1 MSDFFDDDNYEDG
14 FAEDS
19 FEEGV
24 DLGLWRQLLG
34 YTLQYPFEVSILAVC
49 AVCTAISEVAFPLIT
64 RAVIDAVGREG
75 VQVDL
80 LHYGI
85 LYFAFVILLACSV
98 GGFIWF
104 GGKIRTHV
112 SHDIRKDG
120 FHNLQQLSF
129 AYYDFRPVGWL
140 MARMTSDCERLSNI
154 LAWGLLDLIWGS
166 TMMLGIAIAMF
177 YMDISLALIVL
188 SVLPVLAWMSISF
201 QRRILKSARSV
212 RKTNSK
218 ITGSFNESIMGVRT
232 SKAFVKEA
240 QNLNSFGRL
249 TDEMFEAS
257 VLNQVQAALYLPLV
271 LTLGSLATGLALI
284 FGGVEVINGGVT
296 TGTLIAF
303 LTYTRHFFEP
313 IEELAHWF
321 AEMQMAQASAERI
334 ISLIE
339 ADSDIADSPEVKKK
353 IAIDRQAN
361 PNHDPNQTPNQ
372 TPNQP
377 PNRKKNLAADGHSND
392 IQQVEFENVRF
403 SYSVG
408 AEVLKGINLK
418 ILKGENI
425 AIVGSTGSGKTS
437 LVNLLCRFYEPTG
450 GRVLIDGID
459 YRERSLG
466 WLQSKL
472 GIVLQSSH
480 IFGGTVSDNIRYG
493 KLEASQE
500 DIVAAAKKAGAHSFI
515 SRMEQGYNA
524 DVGKAGGRLS
534 AGERQLISF
543 ARAILADPLILV
555 MDEATSSVDTVT
567 EQEIQQGLGEL
578 LRGRI
583 SLIIA
588 HRLSTIRQADR
599 ILVLEHGEVIES
611 GSHESL
617 MSQRG
622 RYYFL
627 YTQQSLDEFS
637 REETRRPKVGA
648 VAP

>member
-14 FAEDS
+14 FTEDS

-24 DLGLWRQLLG
+24 DLGLWRQLMA
-34 YTLQYPFEVSILAVC
+34 YTLHYPVEVTILAVC
-49 AVCTAISEVAFPLIT
+49 AICTAIAEVAFPLIT
-64 RAVIDAVGREG
+64 RAVIDAVSNEG
-75 VQVDL
+75 AEVNL
-80 LHYGI
+80 LQYGL
-85 LYFAFVILLACSV
+85 LYFAFVVLLACSV

-112 SHDIRKDG
+112 SHDIRKNG
-120 FHNLQQLSF
+120 FQNLQQLSF

-166 TMMLGIAIAMF
+166 TMMLGIAIAML

-188 SVLPVLAWMSISF
+188 SVLPVLAWMSINF
-201 QRRILKSARSV
+201 QRRILKSARRV
-212 RKTNSK
+212 RKTNSR

-240 QNLNSFGRL
+240 ENLNTFGKL

-271 LTLGSLATGLALI
+271 LTLGSLATGLALV
-284 FGGVEVINGGVT
+284 FGGVEVIVGGVT

-334 ISLIE
+334 ISLIDAE
-339 ADSDIADSPEVKKK
+339 SDIQDSPEVIKKMALQHR
-353 IAIDRQAN
+353 IG
-361 PNHDPNQTPNQ
+361 
-372 TPNQP
+372 
-377 PNRKKNLAADGHSND
+377 LAPDGHGED
-392 IQQVEFENVRF
+392 IQQIELENVRF
-403 SYSVG
+403 SYAVG
-408 AEVLKGINLK
+408 GEVLKGINLS
-418 ILKGENI
+418 ISKGENI

-437 LVNLLCRFYEPTG
+437 LVNLLCRFYEPTA
-450 GRVLIDGID
+450 GRILIDGID
-459 YRERSLG
+459 YRARSLE
-466 WLQSKL
+466 WLQSNL

-480 IFGGTVSDNIRYG
+480 IFGGSIADNIRYG
-493 KLEASQE
+493 KLDATRDE
-500 DIVAAAKKAGAHSFI
+500 IVAAAKKAGAHGFI
-515 SRMEQGYNA
+515 SQIDGDYDSE
-524 DVGKAGGRLS
+524 VGKAGARLS
-534 AGERQLISF
+534 AGEKQLISF
-543 ARAILADPLILV
+543 ARAILADPAILV

-567 EQEIQQGLGEL
+567 EQEIQRGLNEL
-578 LRGRI
+578 LQGRI
-583 SLIIA
+583 SLVIA

-599 ILVLEHGEVIES
+599 ILVLEHGEIIES
-611 GSHESL
+611 GDHAAL
-617 MSQRG
+617 MAQRG

-627 YTQQSLDEFS
+627 YSQQHLDEFS
-637 REETRRPKVGA
+637 REQSNWSHEETISP
-648 VAP
+648 